1 MPASLLDIVI
11 VSYRCRDM
19 LRDCLASLEAFPPR
33 GGARIWV
40 VDNVSGDGTVE
51 MVREEFPKVELIAS
65 DENLGFSKANN
76 LAIARGSAPYVL
88 ALNPDTR
95 VTGGALDHML
105 ELMEQRPEVGMS
117 GCRLELPDGTFDH
130 AARRSFP
137 TPLGALAHFTGVGR
151 LKRTPAKLSQ
161 YRALEVESG
170 PVDAVNGAFM
180 LMRREALELV
190 GLFDEGYW
198 MYMEDLDLCY
208 RFAQEGWVTWYE
220 PSVKVIHIKAGS
232 SGRYRSPHL
241 NYAFHYGMFR
251 FYRKHYGPDTNVLN
265 RSFVYLGIATKLGVS
280 ITRNGFRRLTRRGRS
295 RPARIAEGGEE
306 TSAPAATSGRSRVN
320 APALSLIV
328 VSRQQGELL
337 EHCLASARAALG
349 EIDGPTELI
358 LILNGVPAQ
367 ERSSSEKLFEG
378 IEVVREPEN
387 TGFAPAVGK
396 GIRLAG
402 SEWVALL
409 NDDATI
415 ERPAL
420 ARMLAAGA
428 SAADVG
434 SVAAQMRFADRPQI
448 INSAGIEVDRLG
460 IASDRLLGEPVSA
473 SEPAPVEVF
482 GASGGCAVYRRAMLD
497 DIGGFDESFFAYL
510 EDVDVAWRAR
520 MKGWRCLY
528 VPGAVVLHHHSAT
541 LGHESGRKYY
551 LVGRNRVRLLAKNA
565 SSTQLRRHGA
575 RIVLHELGYVTY
587 VALAQLSLAPLRGR
601 IVGLSQWKRYRRA
614 GAEGRCAIPLARSGG
629 IRAALRRRRAWAGK
643 S

>member
-1 MPASLLDIVI
+1 MPAPLLDIVI

-19 LRDCLASLEAFPPR
+19 LRDCLTSLRTFPPR
-33 GGARIWV
+33 GGGRIWV

-51 MVREEFPKVELIAS
+51 MVSEEFPEVELIAS

-76 LAIARGSAPYVL
+76 LAIARGSARYVL

-95 VTGGALDHML
+95 MVKGTLDHML
-105 ELMEQRPEVGMS
+105 ELMERKPEVGMS

-151 LKRTPAKLSQ
+151 LEKAPAKLSQ
-161 YRALEVESG
+161 YRALDVESG

-180 LMRREALELV
+180 LMRREALEQA

-208 RFAQEGWVTWYE
+208 RFARAGWITWFE
-220 PSVKVIHIKAGS
+220 PSVKVIHIKAGT
-232 SGRYRSPHL
+232 SGQYRSPRL
-241 NYAFHYGMFR
+241 NYAFHYGMLR
-251 FYRKHYGPDTNVLN
+251 FYRKHYAPDANVLK
-265 RSFVYLGIATKLGVS
+265 RSFIYAGIASKLGISLA
-280 ITRNGFRRLTRRGRS
+280 RNGVRRLWKRNRS
-295 RPARIAEGGEE
+295 RPAPIAAEGEE
-306 TSAPAATSGRSRVN
+306 TSALSPARPRPVADK
-320 APALSLIV
+320 PLLSLII
-328 VSRQQGELL
+328 VSREQGKLL
-337 EHCLASARAALG
+337 KQCLASARVALQ
-349 EIDGPTELI
+349 EIGGATELI
-358 LILNGVPAQ
+358 LILNGAPAPGSAL
-367 ERSSSEKLFEG
+367 EDELFEG
-378 IEVVREPEN
+378 AEVVREPEN
-387 TGFAPAVGK
+387 IGFAPAVAEGV
-396 GIRLAG
+396 RLAAG
-402 SEWVALL
+402 EWVALL

-420 ARMLAAGA
+420 VRMLTAAA

-448 INSAGIEVDRLG
+448 INSAGVELDKLG
-460 IASDRLLGEPVSA
+460 VASDRLLGEPVSA
-473 SEPAPVEVF
+473 SETEVIDVF
-482 GASGGCAVYRRAMLD
+482 GASGGCALYRREMLD

-520 MKGWRCLY
+520 MGGWRCLY
-528 VPGAVVLHHHSAT
+528 VPEAVALHHHSAT
-541 LGHESGRKYY
+541 LGHESGRKYF

-565 SSTQLRRHGA
+565 SSAQLRRHGA

-587 VALAQLSLAPLRGR
+587 VAFAQLSLAPLRGR
-601 IVGLSQWKRYRRA
+601 IVGLGEWKRYRRA
-614 GAEGRCAIPLARSGG
+614 GAEGRCEIPLTRSGG
-629 IRAALRRRRAWAGK
+629 FRAALRRRGVWAGK